1 MSYVK
6 FAIRNSW
13 RQRKRNI
20 FTILTMMVGIAGLIN
35 LSGYINRWRYTLAY
49 DAIFLRG
56 KGSVVIYKPDGL
68 RMSSHNPKRY
78 TFSPAEQEKIVSL
91 LKSDPQIIETGR
103 YLMSSGLV
111 SNGCVSTPFELL
123 GYEPDLDQRLRNRPE
138 VRQWCENADVFV
150 AGKKFADY
158 KETNIV
164 GLARGL
170 AKIIGKQTTLD
181 RSEEQAKVS
190 DLKAYCEGPGA
201 KERIASDPNVQLLS
215 LTLDGQFSAADADL
229 AHVYSTGLSIT
240 EDTKMVAPLAL
251 AQDLFQSQNISYF
264 GVYLNDQTIA
274 QNKADQI
281 AITLAENGLKAD
293 VYSWSDIKINPY
305 YVGTMS
311 FLYTIGLFFAVL
323 IFSVVSLSVINLTTM
338 NILDRSR
345 EIGTLKAL
353 GFNQRTVSWIFFL
366 ESAIIAATGCLAG
379 LSLGAFAAEAINSAR
394 IKFIPPGA
402 ADAVTL
408 LIVPDAMVTISI
420 VAFTFLLVTL
430 SSFITGSRLSRR
442 SCLDLLTKT

>member
-1 MSYVK
+1 
-6 FAIRNSW
+6 
-13 RQRKRNI
+13 
-20 FTILTMMVGIAGLIN
+20 
-35 LSGYINRWRYTLAY
+35 
-49 DAIFLRG
+49 
-56 KGSVVIYKPDGL
+56 
-68 RMSSHNPKRY
+68 
-78 TFSPAEQEKIVSL
+78 
-91 LKSDPQIIETGR
+91 
-103 YLMSSGLV
+103 MSSGLV

-123 GYEPDLDQRLRNRPE
+123 GYEPELDQRLRTRPE
-138 VRQWCENADVFV
+138 VKKWCENAEVFV
-150 AGKKFADY
+150 AGKKLAEY
-158 KETNIV
+158 NRTNIV

-170 AKIIGKQTTLD
+170 AKIIGKETTLD
-181 RSEEQAKVS
+181 RSGELARVI
-190 DLKAYCEGPGA
+190 DLKAYCEAPGA
-201 KERIASDPNVQLLS
+201 KERLAADPNVQLLS

-251 AQDLFQSQNISYF
+251 AQDLFQSQNVSYF
-264 GVYLNDQTIA
+264 GVYLNDQTLA
-274 QNKADQI
+274 PKKAEQI
-281 AITLAENGLKAD
+281 ASELAKSGLKAD
-293 VYSWSDIKINPY
+293 VYSWTDIKINPY

-353 GFNQRTVSWIFFL
+353 GFNQRTVSWIFLL
-366 ESAIIAATGCLAG
+366 ESAVIAASGCLAG
-379 LSLGAFAAEAINSAR
+379 LTLGWVAAETINSAK

-408 LIVPDAMVTISI
+408 LIVPDALVTTTI
-420 VAFTFLLVTL
+420 VIFTFLLVTL
-430 SSFITGSRLSRR
+430 SSFITCYRLSRR